1 MVGKPIKNIRNA
13 LFIRCIPFSFNLLF
27 CLILTNCLGHGKN
40 GRKGLLPASTGQ
52 PYEVVLEG
60 DSDSI
65 VTQILAQEVMGL
77 PQAEPLFNLIQVRQG
92 SVKGSYLL
100 VRNRVVVSIDEAH
113 KTFAVK
119 MNKDENAY
127 PQLVIRIMAANPQQL
142 RNHLN
147 GEKLRS
153 IIDQAELA
161 HLASII
167 KQNVQKQQEAKKHF
181 AIDIKIPADMDA
193 SKLAKDFAWYSNNA
207 NTGMQN
213 LLFLRLRGKGNEA
226 RQIDSILHKNMPGE
240 TDDMYMQ
247 IAAMDSQANQPL
259 EDGTIHR
266 GLWEMKGDAMGG
278 PYVIRRMGD
287 IVIMGFVYAPEKK
300 KRNLIKQ
307 LEAVL
312 TTAQKTK

>member
-1 MVGKPIKNIRNA
+1 MVGKPIKNIRNV
-13 LFIRCIPFSFNLLF
+13 LFIRCITFTFNLLL
-27 CLILTNCLGHGKN
+27 CLTLTNCLGHGKN
-40 GRKGLLPASTGQ
+40 GRKGILPASTGQ

-100 VRNRVVVSIDEAH
+100 VRNRVVVSINEAH

-153 IIDQAELA
+153 LIDQAELA

-167 KQNVQKQQEAKKHF
+167 KQNVQKQQEAKKRF

-213 LLFLRLRGKGNEA
+213 LLFLRLRGKGNET

-247 IAAMDSQANQPL
+247 IANMDAQANQPL
-259 EDGTIHR
+259 KEGTIHR

-312 TTAQKTK
+312 ITAQKTK